1 MFFKKLINGYQST
14 SGKGSKLGAMIVT
27 IGAGVAG
34 FCVQGMFDNCFYN
47 YRVFLIF
54 WIVLALGI
62 AAMYIAKG
70 EKEESA
76 VKAVEEE

>member
-1 MFFKKLINGYQST
+1 
-14 SGKGSKLGAMIVT
+14 
-27 IGAGVAG
+27 
-34 FCVQGMFDNCFYN
+34 MFDNCFYN

-62 AAMYIAKG
+62 AAVYIAKG